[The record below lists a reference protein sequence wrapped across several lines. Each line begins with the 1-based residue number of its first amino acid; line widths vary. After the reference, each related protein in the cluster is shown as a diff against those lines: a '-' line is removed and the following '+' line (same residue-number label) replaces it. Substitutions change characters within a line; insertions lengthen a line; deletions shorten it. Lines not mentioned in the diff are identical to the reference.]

1 MLLENVVRPTIQ
13 MAQGNNTKTAWSVP
27 SGQMFGDRDSAFRG
41 VRLALTDAGI
51 WTLRVRLPKA
61 AAAHGEMEEKRKEE
75 LQRR

>member
-1 MLLENVVRPTIQ
+1 
-13 MAQGNNTKTAWSVP
+13 MAPGNNTKTTWSVP
-27 SGQMFGDRDSAFRG
+27 SGQMYGDRGDSAFRG